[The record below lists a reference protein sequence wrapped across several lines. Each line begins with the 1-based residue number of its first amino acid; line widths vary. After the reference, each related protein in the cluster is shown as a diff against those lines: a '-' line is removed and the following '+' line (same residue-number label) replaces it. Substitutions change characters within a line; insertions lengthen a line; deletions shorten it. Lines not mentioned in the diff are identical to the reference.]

1 MHNKLPIVLAVVLTA
16 SILLIS
22 SSVYA
27 ADSTSSATVLNAAPT
42 VGVGLTP
49 DDDPA
54 VQGVQVIN
62 ENWESQNK
70 TVTITATVT
79 DMNGWDDLID
89 TATAEITG
97 PSTVNDSPVNLT
109 FDYEIN
115 VTTVVYTGV
124 FNMSDHAEGDYT
136 VNVTAADVGG
146 LSCSGYENFTY
157 LHTAG
162 DVTPPMVTDPAADPD
177 SITADGVEVSE
188 LSVNVADASGI
199 YAVTIDLSPIGR
211 DPAQLMNNTAGT
223 DTYTTTTTA
232 AVGTTTGM
240 YGLPV
245 TAVDDSPNGN
255 TNSDVSILLTVL
267 PQEAVA
273 IYDFTTGA
281 GLDKWAYKPQVGAK
295 PPATNDVPDIEFKNP
310 SNPKK
315 NQYVKISTDNRKMQ
329 SDSTDAVGNY
339 ATHRFKF
346 DIADKIPAENI
357 VKIGVLWNGKG
368 THTDREKPGATLY
381 IWNNTSSA
389 YKELDTTVS
398 MGEVYLT
405 GEITADCENYID
417 VTGNLTI
424 LVEQN
429 YNQTTKGKKKL
440 VSKLSTDFV
449 KVDITHL
456 SLPASTS
463 FSTSTAAVSE
473 ASTAEGTGNRWLDRV
488 QQGGSSLLR
497 WLFGG

>member
-54 VQGVQVIN
+54 AGVQVIN
-62 ENWESQNK
+62 PDWQTQNR
-70 TVTITATVT
+70 TVTISATVT
-79 DMNGWDDLID
+79 DMNGWDDL
-89 TATAEITG
+89 TGTVTAEITG
-97 PSTVNDSPVNLT
+97 PSTVDDSPVNLT

-115 VTTVVYTGV
+115 ITTVVYTGI
-124 FNMSDHAEGDYT
+124 FNMSAHAEGDYT
-136 VNVTAADVGG
+136 VNVTADDAGG
-146 LSCSGYENFTY
+146 LSCSGQENFTY

-162 DVTPPMVTDPAADPD
+162 DITPPTVTDPAADPD
-177 SITADGVEVSE
+177 SITADAAEESE
-188 LSVNVADASGI
+188 LSVNVTDASGI
-199 YAVTIDLSPIGR
+199 FAVTIDLSPIGG
-211 DPAQLMNNTAGT
+211 DSAQLMNNTAGT

-232 AVGTTTGM
+232 AVGTTAGM

-245 TAVDDSPNGN
+245 TATDDSPNRN
-255 TNSDVSILLTVL
+255 TNTDVSILLTVL
-267 PQEAVA
+267 PNEVVA
-273 IYDFTTGA
+273 TYDFTTGA
-281 GLDKWAYKPQVGAK
+281 GMNRWAYKPQVGAK
-295 PPATNDVPDIEFKNP
+295 PPAANDVPDIEFENL

-315 NQYVKISTDNRKMQ
+315 NQYVKISTDDRKMQ
-329 SDSTDAVGNY
+329 SDSTDAIGNY
-339 ATHRFKF
+339 AAHRFKF

-368 THTDREKPGATLY
+368 THTDRKKPGATLY
-381 IWNNTSSA
+381 IWNDTSSV
-389 YKELDTTVS
+389 YEELDITV
-398 MGEVYLT
+398 GKDEVYLT
-405 GEITADCENYID
+405 GEITVECANYID

-429 YNQTTKGKKKL
+429 YNQTMDRKKKF

-473 ASTAEGTGNRWLDRV
+473 ASTAEGTGNHWLERV